1 MDILNFNYT
10 VGSNSAVADPAPP
23 NDILQVYSIS
33 YPMLVKSVSKAGFE
47 SPTGGSTNLL
57 IISRDDNNAFPINYD
72 VEVAI
77 PEGFPS
83 TSVLLNQIN
92 QAIIDAFPTVS
103 SPLQLQAVGESQA
116 RWINSDTVDWVVE
129 YPNPET
135 KQLVRGTSLSPLS
148 ETILLNNVSD
158 IFIPDS
164 RLGAAQIEFKLTNG
178 KSVSI
183 PSTGK
188 WMDHVMYSFNIAPSV
203 SFFATREVKMIAH
216 FNSIRIMKELVC
228 PRNDGIII
236 STN

>member
-1 MDILNFNYT
+1 MDIINFNYNA
-10 VGSNSAVADPAPP
+10 GSDRAIADPAPP
-23 NDILQVYSIS
+23 NDFLKIYSIS
-33 YPMLVKSVSKAGFE
+33 YPMLIKSVSKAGSE

-57 IISRDDNNAFPINYD
+57 IITRDDNTSPPSYD
-72 VEVAI
+72 VRVEI

-92 QAIIDAFPTVS
+92 QAIIDAFPTAS
-103 SPLQLQAVGESQA
+103 SPLQIQAFGECQA
-116 RWINSDTVDWVVE
+116 RWVNTDVVDWIVD

-135 KQLVRGTSLSPLS
+135 KQLVRGTSSSPLT
-148 ETILLNNVSD
+148 ETILINDSSE

-164 RLGAAQIEFKLTNG
+164 RLGAAQIELKLTNG

-188 WMDHVMYSFNIAPSV
+188 WLDDVMYSFNIAPTL
-203 SFFATREVKMIAH
+203 SFFANREVKMIAH
-216 FNSIRIMKELVC
+216 FNSLRIMKELVC

-236 STN
+236 SSN